1 LRLPDVLEY
10 AFSDYTSNKFKT
22 AMSSLGIIIGVMAIV
37 VMLTLGDGLYS
48 GVSQQFGSLELD
60 TLAVLPMGIDMQAG
74 TLSQKPP
81 AKLTDRDVSLIM
93 GTPGVTGVYPEI
105 SLSGMTVT
113 YRDENRT
120 MGVSGIPPQ
129 YFSGRYSEQVDKGR
143 YLSQSDT
150 YSVVLGSKV
159 ANGTFGKEIRTG
171 SYISITNAYNGRSQ
185 EYKVVGVMK
194 ERNASILVATP
205 TAPST

>member
-120 MGVSGIPPQ
+120 MGVSGIPPSTFQ
-129 YFSGRYSEQVDKGR
+129 GAIRSRWIRAAISPNPTPTRWSWGAKWPTARSARRSGR
-143 YLSQSDT
+143 
-150 YSVVLGSKV
+150 
-159 ANGTFGKEIRTG
+159 ART
-171 SYISITNAYNGRSQ
+171 SPSRTPITAGP
-185 EYKVVGVMK
+185 
-194 ERNASILVATP
+194 RNTR
-205 TAPST
+205 